1 MKATMDGGTSQH
13 LLFKQLIARQNR
25 KVKFHLYN
33 WLDIAQL
40 LP

>member
-1 MKATMDGGTSQH
+1 MDGGTSQH

-25 KVKFHLYN
+25 KVKFYLYN
-33 WLDIAQL
+33 WLVIDEL